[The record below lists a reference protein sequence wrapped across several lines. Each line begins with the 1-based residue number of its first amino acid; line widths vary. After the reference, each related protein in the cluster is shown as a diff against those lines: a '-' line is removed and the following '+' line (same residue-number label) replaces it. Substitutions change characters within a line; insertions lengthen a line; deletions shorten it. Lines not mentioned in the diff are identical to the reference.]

1 MHQIVLTELLI
12 LNILNTI
19 LHTKTT
25 APQNEAALGHQ
36 SARAIFSGSH
46 FCGNYILSQFLYES
60 LTKVSKDEI
69 YRM

>member
-1 MHQIVLTELLI
+1 MQQIVLSRIT
-12 LNILNTI
+12 TI

-25 APQNEAALGHQ
+25 VPQNEAALGYQ